1 MHGVSSLSARP
12 ICYRFKYVIFVSKPD
27 TSIDIFGFLFVKRK
41 MSIDILLSE
50 TEALPLPM
58 DVLHKMAGKGD
69 ACKVITY
76 DDIARAHKLSDIL
89 NEKHPYAIVL
99 VMDKKK
105 GGSVGHYVAIWLT
118 GKKEVSF
125 FDAYAHRVKALLD
138 LMGNSDAL
146 IRLVHAAGRTLSPN
160 KK

>member
-1 MHGVSSLSARP
+1 
-12 ICYRFKYVIFVSKPD
+12 
-27 TSIDIFGFLFVKRK
+27 
-41 MSIDILLSE
+41 MSIDILLRE

-69 ACKVITY
+69 KCRVCTY
-76 DDIARAHKLSDIL
+76 DDIAKAHQLSEIL
-89 NEKHPYAIVL
+89 NEKTPYAIVL
-99 VMDKKK
+99 IADHKK
-105 GGSVGHYVAIWLT
+105 GGDIGHYVSVWLH
-118 GKKEVSF
+118 GQNEVLF

-146 IRLVHAAGRTLSPN
+146 IRLVHAAGRTIVPN